1 MSSSSLASISQV
13 FGSLPG
19 SELGSSFRFAST
31 FARILFIR
39 FLCCWIRFDLH
50 VKAIEPAASSM
61 NDPSLWEPL
70 HADPDQTTTDALELF
85 APSSQVLFGT
95 AIATVKMRTAGHFFP
110 V

>member
-1 MSSSSLASISQV
+1 
-13 FGSLPG
+13 
-19 SELGSSFRFAST
+19 
-31 FARILFIR
+31 
-39 FLCCWIRFDLH
+39 
-50 VKAIEPAASSM
+50 M

-95 AIATVKMRTAGHFFP
+95 AIATVKTRTAGHFFP

>member
-1 MSSSSLASISQV
+1 
-13 FGSLPG
+13 
-19 SELGSSFRFAST
+19 
-31 FARILFIR
+31 
-39 FLCCWIRFDLH
+39 
-50 VKAIEPAASSM
+50 M

-95 AIATVKMRTAGHFFP
+95 AKATVKMRTAGHFFP